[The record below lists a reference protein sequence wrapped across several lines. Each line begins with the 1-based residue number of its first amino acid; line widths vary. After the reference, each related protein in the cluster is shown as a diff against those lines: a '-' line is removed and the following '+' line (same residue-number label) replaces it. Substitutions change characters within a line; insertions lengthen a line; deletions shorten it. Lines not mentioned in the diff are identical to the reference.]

1 MVGEFIMKT
10 KGISLQTLCAPCNC
24 HCRYCLLSWEKNPVG
39 LPYEESEEF
48 AQSFYAWIKTN
59 RPELEFNFSYGYSMD
74 MPQMFRAIDFMNS
87 IGSIGGKL
95 MQFDGMRF
103 REENEIIS
111 LMHKLCEHG
120 IEHLNFTFYG
130 TRDYHNKF
138 CGRSGDYEYMLLLIE
153 ATQKEGIEVSCGIP
167 ATHENASQI
176 DQLSECLRECGVTQQ
191 RLFVPHE
198 EGRGATLANIR
209 LSAEDLA
216 LLPSTKKLLNTNVFK
231 TEAEWCTSE
240 SYKQEENRLLI
251 ISLTPENIKEYRE
264 MGFEALIAHV
274 EKLDDAFYN
283 STPSFMELAE
293 KYGNPSSTLLYS
305 QRDMYNH
312 FQRLYIK
319 DHGLDIYDVTDER
332 YSGSRRY

>member
-48 AQSFYAWIKTN
+48 AQAFYEWIKTN

-87 IGSIGGKL
+87 IGSIGGKM

-103 REENEIIS
+103 REENEIVPF
-111 LMHKLCEHG
+111 MHKLREYG

-138 CGRSGDYEYMLLLIE
+138 CGRAGDYEYMLSLIE
-153 ATQKEGIEVSCGIP
+153 AAQKEGIEVSCGIP

-209 LSAEDLA
+209 LSEEDMS
-216 LLPSTKKLLNTNVFK
+216 LLLRTKEMLNKKVFK
-231 TEAEWCTSE
+231 TEAEWCTSG

-251 ISLTPENIKEYRE
+251 ISLTPENIKEYIDR
-264 MGFEALIAHV
+264 GFEALIAHV
-274 EKLDDAFYN
+274 ERLDEAFYN
-283 STPSFMELAE
+283 ATPSFMELAE
-293 KYGNPSSTLLYS
+293 KYGNPNSTLLYS
-305 QRDMYNH
+305 QRDLFNH
-312 FQRLYIK
+312 YQRLYIK
-319 DHGLDIYDVTDER
+319 EHGLDIYDVTDER

>member
-1 MVGEFIMKT
+1 MPLIIV
-10 KGISLQTLCAPCNC
+10 
-24 HCRYCLLSWEKNPVG
+24 EK
-39 LPYEESEEF
+39 
-48 AQSFYAWIKTN
+48 
-59 RPELEFNFSYGYSMD
+59 
-74 MPQMFRAIDFMNS
+74 S
-87 IGSIGGKL
+87 IL
-95 MQFDGMRF
+95 
-103 REENEIIS
+103 
-111 LMHKLCEHG
+111 
-120 IEHLNFTFYG
+120 T
-130 TRDYHNKF
+130 
-138 CGRSGDYEYMLLLIE
+138 
-153 ATQKEGIEVSCGIP
+153 TQKEGIEVSCGIP

-312 FQRLYIK
+312 FQRLYIN

>member
-1 MVGEFIMKT
+1 MKT
-10 KGISLQTLCAPCNC
+10 KGISLQTLCASCNC
-24 HCRYCLLSWEKNPVG
+24 HCRYCLLSWDNNPVG
-39 LPYEESEEF
+39 LSYEESEEF
-48 AQSFYAWIKTN
+48 AQAFYEWIKTN
-59 RPELEFNFSYGYSMD
+59 RSEMEFNFSYGYSMD

-103 REENEIIS
+103 REENEIVP
-111 LMHKLCEHG
+111 LMHKLREHG

-138 CGRSGDYEYMLLLIE
+138 CGRAGDYEYMLSLIRV
-153 ATQKEGIEVSCGIP
+153 AQKEGIEISCGIP

-176 DQLSECLRECGVTQQ
+176 DQLSENLREFGVVQQ

-216 LLPSTKKLLNTNVFK
+216 LLPSTKEMLNSKVFK
-231 TEAEWCTSE
+231 TEAEWCTSS

-274 EKLDDAFYN
+274 EMLDEAFYN
-283 STPSFMELAE
+283 AIPSFIELAE
-293 KYGNPSSTLLYS
+293 KYGSPNSTLIYS
-305 QRDMYNH
+305 QRDLYNH
-312 FQRLYIK
+312 YQRLYIK
-319 DHGLDIYDVTDER
+319 EYGLDIYDVTDER
-332 YSGSRRY
+332 YSGSRRF